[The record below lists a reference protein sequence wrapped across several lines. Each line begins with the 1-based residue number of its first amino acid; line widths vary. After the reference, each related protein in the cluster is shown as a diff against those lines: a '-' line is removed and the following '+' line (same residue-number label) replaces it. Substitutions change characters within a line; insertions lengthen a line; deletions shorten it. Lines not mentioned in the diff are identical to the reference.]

1 MNYAVILS
9 GGIGSR
15 MNRPECPKQYIEVLG
30 KPVLVYT
37 LEIFQANPDVEGIII
52 VAAPQ
57 WRGDI
62 DGWLREYGIEKF
74 MGYADPGESRQES
87 FLSGLEACMETSK
100 DPADRVIIHEA
111 VRPLVTG
118 KLISACLKEID
129 SYEGCMPVIPMNDTI
144 YQSTDGQNL
153 TGLADRSILYC
164 GQSPEAFL
172 LWKFT
177 EINRE
182 TDRAQLKK
190 IRGASELAYMK
201 GVRMHL
207 IPGEQ
212 NNFKITYEPDLD
224 RFQRILES
232 RS

>member
-1 MNYAVILS
+1 MNFAVILS
-9 GGIGSR
+9 GGVGSR
-15 MNRPECPKQYIEVLG
+15 MNRPDCPKQYIEVLG

-37 LEIFQANPDVEGIII
+37 LETFQENPDVDSIVI

-62 DGWLREYGIEKF
+62 DGWLKQYGIGKF
-74 MGYADPGESRQES
+74 TGYADPGDTRQES
-87 FLSGLEACMETSK
+87 FLSGLEACMALSE
-100 DPADRVIIHEA
+100 DPRDRVIIHEA

-118 KLISACLKEID
+118 KLISACLKQID
-129 SYEGCMPVIPMNDTI
+129 EYEGCMPIIPMNDTI
-144 YQSTDGQNL
+144 YQSTDGENL

-177 EINRE
+177 QVNRDTE
-182 TDRAQLKK
+182 LEELKK
-190 IRGASELAYMK
+190 IRGASELAYKK

-224 RFQRILES
+224 RFQKLLES